1 MRRDTTIFELI
12 EQERRR
18 QAQSLVLIASENF
31 ASRQVREATGSILT
45 NKYAEGLPGK
55 RYYGGCEVI
64 DEIEDIAIGRAKKL
78 FNAGWANVQP
88 HAGAQAN
95 AAVMLA
101 VLQPGDRI
109 LGFDLAHGGHL
120 THGSAANFSGKLY
133 QASSYGVQQDT
144 GLIDW
149 EAVAT
154 EAERVRPRLII
165 CGASAYSRD
174 WDYGRLRAI
183 ADGVGAFLLADV
195 AHTAGL
201 IAHKLLNNPLPHCHF
216 VTMTTHKTLRG
227 PRGGMILMDEH
238 FANTLV
244 MTAKGGRKSMAGL
257 LNSSV
262 FPGIQGGPLEHVIA
276 AKAVAF
282 QEAMSDTYR
291 AYIFQVQKNARQM
304 ARSFGER
311 GYQVVT
317 GGTDNHLV
325 LIDLRNKGLTGVEAE
340 QDLGKAAIIIN
351 KNMVPFDKQ
360 PPSIT
365 SGIRLGTPAMT
376 TRGMKEA
383 DIEEVVA
390 LLDKVLMNHTN
401 DQQLRTVKKQVQAW
415 MQDFPFPS

>member
-1 MRRDTTIFELI
+1 
-12 EQERRR
+12 
-18 QAQSLVLIASENF
+18 
-31 ASRQVREATGSILT
+31 
-45 NKYAEGLPGK
+45 
-55 RYYGGCEVI
+55 
-64 DEIEDIAIGRAKKL
+64 
-78 FNAGWANVQP
+78 
-88 HAGAQAN
+88 
-95 AAVMLA
+95 
-101 VLQPGDRI
+101 
-109 LGFDLAHGGHL
+109 
-120 THGSAANFSGKLY
+120 
-133 QASSYGVQQDT
+133 
-144 GLIDW
+144 
-149 EAVAT
+149 
-154 EAERVRPRLII
+154 
-165 CGASAYSRD
+165 
-174 WDYGRLRAI
+174 
-183 ADGVGAFLLADV
+183 
-195 AHTAGL
+195 
-201 IAHKLLNNPLPHCHF
+201 
-216 VTMTTHKTLRG
+216 
-227 PRGGMILMDEH
+227 MILMDEH